1 MGLDT
6 SHGCWHG
13 AYSEFHRWRKQLA
26 SQIGINL
33 DDMQG
38 FGGSGKPWP
47 SADQEPLVHLLNH
60 SDCDG
65 VIAHEHC
72 LAIADRL
79 TALLPGLPPG
89 DGGGHIGGW
98 RATTQAFI
106 DGLRLAA
113 ESGENVQF
121 H

>member
-13 AYSEFHRWRKQLA
+13 PYSAFMRWRTQIA
-26 SQIGINL
+26 SCIGLTL
-33 DDMQG
+33 DGMVG
-38 FGGSGKPWP
+38 FGGTTEWP
-47 SADQEPLVHLLNH
+47 DAEKEPLVHLLNH

-65 VIAHEHC
+65 EIESKHC
-72 LAIADRL
+72 AAIADRL
-79 TALLPGLPPG
+79 SEILPLMPKG
-89 DGGGHIGGW
+89 DAGGHIGDW
-98 RATTQAFI
+98 TEETQTFI

-113 ESGENVQF
+113 ELGENVDF